1 MLDLTT
7 INARDAGRLV
17 TTAIETAQMSQAGQT
32 QANTYQTLAQQADYL
47 RGLLRLVRSELRA
60 IRDTWNA
67 DDLSAELDNNTFSFD
82 YMSREQVV
90 ELLAGALALETFFT
104 TEVTVTPGVSIT
116 PDRMISRTKPP
127 APGWGILPP
136 PAQQETNTE
145 QPPNQ
150 EDPEQPNLPAA

>member
-7 INARDAGRLV
+7 VNARDTGRLV
-17 TTAIETAQMSQAGQT
+17 TTAIETAQLVQAGQP

-67 DDLSAELDNNTFSFD
+67 DDLSAELDGGTFNFA

-104 TEVTVTPGVSIT
+104 NEVTVTPGVNIT

-136 PAQQETNTE
+136 PAPEETNTE

-150 EDPEQPNLPAA
+150 EEPDLPVT